1 MRKPVLT
8 DIILLKTKD
17 KKHKKKN
24 LIVNLLELIQVKV
37 MMKLVEYKHLLVRK
51 LEKESNKEIKD
62 LEDKIKK
69 K

>member
-24 LIVNLLELIQVKV
+24 LIANLLELIQVKV
-37 MMKLVEYKHLLVRK
+37 MMKLVEYKHLLVNLK
-51 LEKESNKEIKD
+51 TDN
-62 LEDKIKK
+62 
-69 K
+69 

>member
-8 DIILLKTKD
+8 DIILLKTKV

-37 MMKLVEYKHLLVRK
+37 MMKLVEYKHLLVNLK
-51 LEKESNKEIKD
+51 TDN
-62 LEDKIKK
+62 
-69 K
+69 